1 MLRTLFFICATVS
14 AFMVCL
20 WAGNLMSAR
29 LAQNELKLRAETS
42 AELWLQRLMSERADL
57 AQLFGLRAQSAVQGA
72 QPLDERYAATFHRY
86 EILDPQG
93 RILVRSH
100 PEGQGPYTA
109 PTGLNLSLA
118 LPGVVKN
125 NEPYTQFCHGPSM
138 VVGRPHYADV
148 VVPITIEGRTRGAFV
163 AHIEIA
169 EASAEVRAMY
179 RETLLMISFLI
190 IGAMCLPCYF
200 VFRLWLNLRSVVR
213 SEHRA
218 RQKAEQAEQV
228 KSTFLAQMS
237 HEIRTPM
244 NGIIAMSEMLE
255 SSELTNE
262 QRSYAETIN
271 KSSLSLL
278 RIINEILDFSK
289 IEAGRMELN
298 MGSVNLRALAEE
310 VAQLFAPTAIS
321 RSVEISVSS
330 DLPDQLCVHTDGLR
344 LRQCLL
350 NVVGNAAK
358 FTDEGAIE
366 IRIER
371 LGEQEVMIAV
381 KDSGLGIAEEK
392 LDQIFDAFTQI
403 ENGDKR
409 SYDGTGLGLA
419 ITLELG
425 KLMGGTLSA
434 TSAPG
439 QGSRFDFRLPLAKLT
454 SPDELRR
461 YWNAMRGLL
470 SGKQILL
477 VDDDPA
483 AHGAALRAL
492 TDCGAQVLSA
502 YSGTDALRMISDPT
516 VVPDALL
523 VDCGLP
529 DMEGRD
535 MLQALH
541 EGRPDLKGVP
551 SVVMLRSDS
560 KYSTERA
567 HACGFMAAVRKPL
580 HLQALGDALGQAMRR
595 ELPGNPG
602 QDEAQDLGVPD
613 LSGQIILIAEDNKTN
628 QLVLRKLLAPTNAVL
643 LMAENGR
650 EVVAMYQAQ
659 HVDLILMDV
668 SMPEMNGLEATH
680 MIRAY
685 ERRINQAPVSIVAL
699 TANAMPEDRIACIS
713 SGMSDYLSKPIRRKE
728 LFAKLASLLLHS
740 ARDARVKRV

>member
-1 MLRTLFFICATVS
+1 MFRTLFFIFATVS
-14 AFMVCL
+14 AFLVCL

-29 LAQNELKLRAETS
+29 LAQNELIFRAETS
-42 AELWLQRLMSERADL
+42 AELWLERLIAQRDDFAELFDIDRRETVHGMLPDEEQFPTASYSFEVLDVHGRSLLQSHPTETGVVPFRSGMVL
-57 AQLFGLRAQSAVQGA
+57 AEALPKLLQTQEPQTELCSGTSLLSNS
-72 QPLDERYAATFHRY
+72 PRYAD
-86 EILDPQG
+86 ILIPINVENETQG
-93 RILVRSH
+93 V
-100 PEGQGPYTA
+100 
-109 PTGLNLSLA
+109 
-118 LPGVVKN
+118 
-125 NEPYTQFCHGPSM
+125 
-138 VVGRPHYADV
+138 
-148 VVPITIEGRTRGAFV
+148 FV
-163 AHIEIA
+163 AHIEVA
-169 EASAEVRAMY
+169 EASAQVEAVY
-179 RETLLMISFLI
+179 RETLFLTGLLI
-190 IGAMCLPCYF
+190 VGAMLVPFLF
-200 VFRLWLNLRSVVR
+200 VVNLWLNLRSMVKR
-213 SEHRA
+213 EHQA

-255 SSELTNE
+255 SSELSLE

-298 MGSVNLRALAEE
+298 LGSVNLRTLAEE

-344 LRQCLL
+344 LRQCFL

-371 LGEQEVMIAV
+371 TGDQEIMIAV
-381 KDSGLGIAEEK
+381 QDSGVGIAEDK

-419 ITLELG
+419 ITLELV

-434 TSAPG
+434 TSTPG
-439 QGSRFDFRLPLAKLT
+439 QGSRFDFRLPLEKLT

-461 YWNAMRGLL
+461 YWDAMRGFLQ
-470 SGKQILL
+470 GKQVLL
-477 VDDDPA
+477 VEDDPA
-483 AHGAALRAL
+483 SHSAAQRVLEG
-492 TDCGAQVLSA
+492 CGAQVIST
-502 YSGTDALRMISDPT
+502 YNGTEALRLMSDLN
-516 VVPDALL
+516 VKPDAML

-529 DMEGRD
+529 DMEGKD
-535 MLQALH
+535 LLQALH
-541 EGRPDLKGVP
+541 DGRADLRDTP
-551 SVVMLRSDS
+551 SIVMLRSDS
-560 KYSTERA
+560 PYSAEHA

-580 HLQALGDALGQAMRR
+580 HLQALGDAFAQAMKF
-595 ELPGNPG
+595 ELPGRSSG
-602 QDEAQDLGVPD
+602 ETSQKIGVPD
-613 LSGQIILIAEDNKTN
+613 LSGQVILIAEDNKTN
-628 QLVLRKLLAPTNAVL
+628 QLVLRKLLAATNAVL

-650 EVVAMYQAQ
+650 EVVAMYQTH

-680 MIRAY
+680 VIRAY

-713 SGMSDYLSKPIRRKE
+713 SGMSDYLSKPVRRQE
-728 LFAKLASLLLHS
+728 LFAKLASLLLHH
-740 ARDARVKRV
+740 ARDDRAAR